1 MLSRLLLALC
11 VAGLAACAGPRYQG
25 PPSDHFDGQRFH
37 NAEPFDKGWRDL
49 LRYYRTREPG
59 VWVRD
64 MGIAPGPPPQQR
76 VGPGELR
83 VTVVNHATVLIQADG
98 LNVLTDP
105 IWSERASPVS
115 WAGPRR
121 FVPPGL
127 RFEDLPPIDLVLIS
141 HNHFDHMDL
150 PTLRRLEAAH
160 RPLFVAG
167 LGERGF
173 LQARGLT
180 RVTELDWWQ
189 ALPLPNGCQLW
200 GVPTRHWT
208 GRGFGARNRSLWL
221 GFVLGTRGGPVYFA
235 GDTGYADHFRQT
247 AARFGP
253 MRLALLPIGA
263 YEPRWLTAYQ
273 HMDPAEAVRAHQ
285 DLQARQSLAVHFGT
299 FELSD
304 EDQQQPPADLARARD
319 AAGLPPHAFTA
330 PAFGAGH
337 DLPVL
342 STATTGCPA

>member
-1 MLSRLLLALC
+1 MFSRLLLALC

-25 PPSDHFDGQRFH
+25 PVSGHFDGRRFH
-37 NAEPFDKGWRDL
+37 NATPFDKGWRDL

-64 MGIAPGPPPQQR
+64 MEIAPGPPPPQR

-167 LGERGF
+167 LGERRF
-173 LQARGLT
+173 LQRHGLK
-180 RVTELDWWQ
+180 RVVELDWWQ
-189 ALPLPNGCQLW
+189 ALPLPTGCTLW
-200 GVPTRHWT
+200 ATPTQHWT

-247 AARFGP
+247 AARFGA

-304 EDQQQPPADLARARD
+304 EDQRQPPADLARARD
-319 AAGLPPHAFTA
+319 AAGLPPDAFTA
-330 PAFGAGH
+330 PAFGAGQ
-337 DLPVL
+337 DVPALPTV
-342 STATTGCPA
+342 TTGCPA